1 MWTLQDAKNKF
12 SSVVN
17 EAMAGRPQQVSRR
30 GRPAVVV
37 VSAEEYARLLD
48 AARADRGSFS
58 EHLLQFP
65 KGELERIKVAPRDVD
80 F

>member
-17 EAMAGRPQQVSRR
+17 EAMAGRPQEVSRR

-37 VSAEEYARLLD
+37 LSAEEYARLLE

-58 EHLLQFP
+58 DHLMRFP
-65 KGELERIKVAPRDVD
+65 KGEFERLDVKPRDVD